1 MGLHVDVSNL
11 SPEECFQIVGVIAKD
26 IALRK
31 FDQERVRKL
40 RKDFDELRRSIT
52 LKSSKRRSLDDNCQI
67 CGKML
72 LKFCCLFS
80 SGERCLSC
88 EHMAC
93 SKCRN
98 SLFDL
103 SEEKHYLCFLCVK
116 KRQLKRKCFD
126 WFYEAVELKFKRFGS
141 AKVLRGIYRSQ
152 KADSRVSNLLAVTR
166 EMTLTTVVYSKA
178 RRMSSLKAPSRNTS
192 FISSSPGSSSMSE
205 QEKFEKRK
213 ATRSKSTEDLGII
226 GRGQGEVKPIKPRHR
241 KISAPACFWME
252 VTPKEADTKPLET
265 MEEKSRGSSEDSDL
279 DAKSATQTMPSP
291 LAEET
296 SFTLKIFG
304 EVKKKIVRRTDSYG
318 KI

>member
-80 SGERCLSC
+80 SGE
-88 EHMAC
+88 
-93 SKCRN
+93 
-98 SLFDL
+98 
-103 SEEKHYLCFLCVK
+103 
-116 KRQLKRKCFD
+116 RQLKRKCFD

-304 EVKKKIVRRTDSYG
+304 EVEVVALAVFALMLAVFLSVLACIGYIDDFQTDR
-318 KI
+318 